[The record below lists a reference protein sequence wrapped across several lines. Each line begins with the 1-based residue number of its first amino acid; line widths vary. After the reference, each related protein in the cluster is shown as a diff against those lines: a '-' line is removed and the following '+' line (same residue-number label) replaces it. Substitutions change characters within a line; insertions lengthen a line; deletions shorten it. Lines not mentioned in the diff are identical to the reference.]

1 MSTRLT
7 VLEFSTA
14 TYPTGTPA
22 LVRRSLYGTW
32 PGFLS
37 DNGVWTNYGNG
48 VGTIKIIRFY
58 TPTVSG
64 QHTLT
69 ATCDNSFTWSIAGG
83 TFSGNQQ
90 VLAGTFWGNIYTAT
104 VDLVAGVQYTFTWN
118 AYNGG
123 GPAGLAATVTAP
135 GGGNNFNLKDFLGI
149 QAASGRYRV
158 TFPFKASITAHVWG
172 GGGGG
177 GGNDA
182 YSRGGVGSPGLY
194 HALTFSIEKGTTI
207 EIAVGSGGK
216 GGLGDLRGG
225 PPGGD
230 GGHGRTNVLGPSGGS
245 QLSLNGGKGGRAGP
259 SGASGAGGGGGGAS
273 TVMITGAPIIVAGG
287 GGGGAGAGLGGGV
300 SPHASIGNN
309 VIGNTPLDYR
319 GENGQDKSGDGG
331 GGGAGGGGY
340 PGGEG
345 GAAIGGDQNAYPGE
359 TGGNFP
365 TVAASTGAG
374 TLYYS
379 TSFSGGGASGGGN
392 GQNGR
397 IVLELQPQG
406 LNSVKV
412 GGEWKQVTESFV
424 KVSGSWKSV
433 NEIQVKVDG
442 EWRAA
447 EGSGISGFEF
457 PRVDGDYG
465 IVVRNYGS

>member
-37 DNGVWTNYGNG
+37 DNGVWPNYGNG
-48 VGTIKIIRFY
+48 VETHKIVRYY
-58 TPTVSG
+58 TPTASG
-64 QHTLT
+64 SHTLT
-69 ATCDNSFTWSIAGG
+69 STCDNNFTWSITGG
-83 TFSGNQQ
+83 TFSNQQ
-90 VLAGTFWGNIYTAT
+90 VLTGNFWGNIYTAT
-104 VDLVAGVQYTFTWN
+104 VNLVAGVQYTFTWN

-149 QAASGRYRV
+149 QAASGRYQV
-158 TFPFKASITAHVWG
+158 TFPFNASITAHVWG
-172 GGGGG
+172 AGGGG

-230 GGHGRTNVLGPSGGS
+230 GGNSRTSIGGYS
-245 QLSLNGGKGGRAGP
+245 TLSFNGGKGGRAGI

-359 TGGNFP
+359 TGGNLP
-365 TVAASTGAG
+365 VNSASTGVG
-374 TLYYS
+374 TLYYK
-379 TSFSGGGASGGGN
+379 TGFAGGGASGGGN

-397 IVLELQPQG
+397 IVLEIQPQA

-412 GGEWKQVTESFV
+412 SGDWQQVTESFV
-424 KVSGSWKSV
+424 KVGGAWKSI
-433 NEIQVKVDG
+433 NEMQVKVDG
-442 EWRAA
+442 QWRAA
-447 EGSGISGFEF
+447 LGSGQSGITI
-457 PRVDGDYG
+457 PSVTG
-465 IVVRNYGS
+465 NYGTVIRSYS

>member
-123 GPAGLAATVTAP
+123 GPAGIAATVTAP

-172 GGGGG
+172 
-177 GGNDA
+177 
-182 YSRGGVGSPGLY
+182 
-194 HALTFSIEKGTTI
+194 
-207 EIAVGSGGK
+207 
-216 GGLGDLRGG
+216 
-225 PPGGD
+225 
-230 GGHGRTNVLGPSGGS
+230 
-245 QLSLNGGKGGRAGP
+245 
-259 SGASGAGGGGGGAS
+259 AGGA
-273 TVMITGAPIIVAGG
+273 
-287 GGGGAGAGLGGGV
+287 
-300 SPHASIGNN
+300 
-309 VIGNTPLDYR
+309 
-319 GENGQDKSGDGG
+319 
-331 GGGAGGGGY
+331 
-340 PGGEG
+340 
-345 GAAIGGDQNAYPGE
+345 
-359 TGGNFP
+359 
-365 TVAASTGAG
+365 
-374 TLYYS
+374 
-379 TSFSGGGASGGGN
+379 
-392 GQNGR
+392 
-397 IVLELQPQG
+397 
-406 LNSVKV
+406 
-412 GGEWKQVTESFV
+412 
-424 KVSGSWKSV
+424 
-433 NEIQVKVDG
+433 
-442 EWRAA
+442 
-447 EGSGISGFEF
+447 
-457 PRVDGDYG
+457 
-465 IVVRNYGS
+465 